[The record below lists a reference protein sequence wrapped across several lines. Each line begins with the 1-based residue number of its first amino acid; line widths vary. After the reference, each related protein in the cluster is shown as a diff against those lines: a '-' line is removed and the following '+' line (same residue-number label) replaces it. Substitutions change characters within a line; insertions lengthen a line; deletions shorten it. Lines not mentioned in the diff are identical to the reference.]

1 MDKVRIGVLGAGAIS
16 GIYFKNLTIVFEET
30 KIEAVCDICREK
42 AETAAKEY
50 GIEKVY
56 DTFEEMLADE
66 NVEIILNLTRP
77 KEHYETTK
85 QALLAGKHVY
95 SEKPLA
101 ETYEEGKELT
111 SLAKERRLLL
121 GGAPDT
127 FLGAGIRTC
136 RKLIEDGFIGRVI
149 GAEARMVCR
158 GHESWHPAPEFYYQK
173 GGGPMMDMG
182 PYYMTALVHLIG
194 GVQGVSGMTGKS
206 FEQRLITSQPKK
218 GTKIDVEV
226 PTYYGGLMRFENG
239 AIGNV
244 TMTFDVHYDNQAFL
258 EIYGTK
264 GTLRVPDPNTFDGG
278 ITLLRPEEGVF
289 REMPLLFPYRENSRG
304 LGVSQMARALRK
316 KGEFSA
322 NAELTLHVLE
332 ILTAFEKSSTQGKYL
347 ELESRYQDNGR
358 I

>member
-1 MDKVRIGVLGAGAIS
+1 MDKARIGVLGAGAIS
-16 GIYFKNLTIVFEET
+16 GIYFKNLTTVFEET
-30 KIEAVCDICREK
+30 KVEAVCDICREK
-42 AETAAKEY
+42 AEAAAKEY
-50 GIEKVY
+50 GIEKIY
-56 DTFEEMLADE
+56 DTLEEMLADE

-85 QALLAGKHVY
+85 KALLAGKHVY

-101 ETYEEGKELT
+101 ETYEEGKELAE
-111 SLAKERRLLL
+111 LAKDRGLLL

-136 RKLIEDGFIGRVI
+136 KKLIEDGFIGRVI
-149 GAEARMVCR
+149 GAEARMICR

-244 TMTFDVHYDNQAFL
+244 TMTFDVHYDSQAFL
-258 EIYGTK
+258 EIYGTE

-278 ITLLRPEEGVF
+278 IKLLRPEEGVF

-304 LGVSQMARALRK
+304 LGLAQMARALRD
-316 KGEFSA
+316 KGEFPA
-322 NAELTLHVLE
+322 NVNLTLHVLE
-332 ILTAFEKSSTQGKYL
+332 ILTAFEKSSTQGRYL
-347 ELESRYQDNGR
+347 ELESRYRDEKS
-358 I
+358 